1 MGGPKGAFSRF
12 AVGTIIYVYLLCC
25 WFLVAYAVVMY
36 MRENRSGG
44 HTYVSLAH
52 NERDEVDGVS
62 RARILYNFGRKDRLD
77 LDGVRRLI
85 ASLSRYLPSDEVTPA
100 VAGAPGE
107 PLEFLAAKRLGPA
120 WLLDGVWRSL
130 GLPGVLGK
138 LLGERSFRTPVERL
152 IFAMVAQ
159 RAIDP
164 GSKLSIE
171 SWVADEVFITGLDEV
186 DVQQLYRAMDVLLG
200 AHDEIQREVFW
211 RVKNLFNLEVDL
223 IFLDSTSTYF
233 EIEGEDEV
241 PAGDGDGTDSDAGSD
256 VIVAA
261 ADAGAESGA
270 RRRGHSK
277 DKRPDLA
284 QVVIAFAV
292 TRDGV
297 PVRCW
302 VWPGN
307 TVDVSMIA
315 QVKRDLNSWKLSRTV
330 LVMDTGFN
338 SEANRRVLQGAGDAF
353 IIGERLRLGPKGE
366 LHEALK
372 RPGRYRTLASG
383 LRYKEVIIHPGSV
396 AARRFVVVHNPEEAK
411 RDEHKRTE
419 TILELERRLAEL
431 GDLAGK
437 EHTKAACGLR
447 SHPTFGRYL
456 RQAKGGRLEINR
468 SKLTQEAK
476 LDGKYLIS
484 TSDDYLS
491 AEDVVLGYKQL
502 HEIER
507 VNRDLKHTV
516 DVRPVYHRREDR
528 IRSHVQLC
536 WLALLLIRL
545 IETRTHKTWHQ
556 VMKVMR
562 PLSVAIQASP
572 YGVVMQTNRVKSEQ
586 KSVLDALSIKP
597 PQRFLQLPTPIKAP

>member
-1 MGGPKGAFSRF
+1 
-12 AVGTIIYVYLLCC
+12 
-25 WFLVAYAVVMY
+25 MY

-52 NERDEVDGVS
+52 NERDEADGVS

-77 LDGVRRLI
+77 VDAIRRLI
-85 ASLSRYLPSDEVTPA
+85 ASLSRYLPSDEVAPPLEA
-100 VAGAPGE
+100 GVAGE
-107 PLEFLAAKRLGPA
+107 VLEFVAAKRLGPA
-120 WLLDGVWRSL
+120 WLLDGVWGAL
-130 GLPGVLGK
+130 GLPAVFER
-138 LLGERSFRTPVERL
+138 LLGERSFRSPIERSV
-152 IFAMVAQ
+152 FAMVAQ

-164 GSKLSIE
+164 GSKLAVE
-171 SWVADEVFITGLDEV
+171 SWVADEVFIPGLDEV

-200 AHDEIQREVFW
+200 AHDDIQSEVFW

-223 IFLDSTSTYF
+223 IFLDTTSTYF

-241 PAGDGDGTDSDAGSD
+241 PGDDEDDAT
-256 VIVAA
+256 AA
-261 ADAGAESGA
+261 EGVGAESGT

-292 TRDGV
+292 TRDGI

-307 TVDVSMIA
+307 AVDVSMIT
-315 QVKRDLNSWKLSRTV
+315 QVKRDLNRWKLSRTV

-372 RPGRYRTLASG
+372 RPGRYRTLPSG
-383 LRYKEVIIHPGSV
+383 LRFKEVIVGKGSV

-411 RDEHKRTE
+411 RDATRRAE
-419 TILELERRLAEL
+419 TLGEITRRLSEL
-431 GDLAGK
+431 GDLTGK
-437 EHTKAACGLR
+437 EHTKAACALR
-447 SHPTFGRYL
+447 AHPSFGRYL
-456 RQAKGGRLEINR
+456 RQAKGGKLEIDR
-468 SKLTQEAK
+468 GKLTREAK

-545 IETRTHKTWHQ
+545 IETRTGQTWHQ
-556 VMKVMR
+556 VLKIMR
-562 PLSVAIQASP
+562 PLSVAIQQSP
-572 YGVVMQTNRVKSEQ
+572 YGLVLQTNRVTSEQ
-586 KSVLDALSIKP
+586 KSVLDALEVKAP
-597 PQRFLQLPTPIKAP
+597 KRFLQLPTPSKAA

>member
-1 MGGPKGAFSRF
+1 MYR
-12 AVGTIIYVYLLCC
+12 
-25 WFLVAYAVVMY
+25 VVMY

-52 NERDEVDGVS
+52 NERDEGDGVS

-77 LDGVRRLI
+77 LDAVRRLI
-85 ASLSRYLPSDEVTPA
+85 ASLSRYLPSDEVAPPRE
-100 VAGAPGE
+100 AGAAE
-107 PLEFLAAKRLGPA
+107 VLEFVAAKRLGPA
-120 WLLDGVWRSL
+120 LVLDGVWRAL
-130 GLPGVLGK
+130 GLPEVFEK
-138 LLGERSFRTPVERL
+138 LLGERSFRTPVERSV
-152 IFAMVAQ
+152 FAMVAQ

-164 GSKLSIE
+164 GSKLAIE
-171 SWVADEVFITGLDEV
+171 SWVADEVFIPGLDEV

-200 AHDEIQREVFW
+200 AHDEIQSQVFW

-223 IFLDSTSTYF
+223 VFLDTTSTYF
-233 EIEGEDEV
+233 EIEGEDDV
-241 PAGDGDGTDSDAGSD
+241 PGEGDA
-256 VIVAA
+256 AA
-261 ADAGAESGA
+261 ADAGGVGAEAGT

-292 TRDGV
+292 TRDGI

-307 TVDVSMIA
+307 TVDVSMIS

-372 RPGRYRTLASG
+372 RPGRYRTLPSG
-383 LRYKEVIIHPGSV
+383 LRFKEVIVGKGSV
-396 AARRFVVVHNPEEAK
+396 AARRFVVVHNPKEAE
-411 RDEHKRTE
+411 RDAARRAE
-419 TILELERRLAEL
+419 TIGELERRLSEL
-431 GDLAGK
+431 GDLNGK
-437 EHTKAACGLR
+437 EHTKAACALR
-447 SHPTFGRYL
+447 AHPSFGRYL
-456 RQAKGGRLEINR
+456 RQAKGGRLDIDR
-468 SKLTQEAK
+468 GKLAREAK

-516 DVRPVYHRREDR
+516 DVRPVFHRREDR
-528 IRSHVQLC
+528 IRAHVQLC

-545 IETRTHKTWHQ
+545 IETRTDQTWHQ
-556 VMKVMR
+556 VMKTMR
-562 PLSVAIQASP
+562 PLSVAIQQSS
-572 YGVVMQTNRVKSEQ
+572 YGRVMQTNRVNSAQ
-586 KSVLDALSIKP
+586 KSVLDALELKP
-597 PQRFLQLPTPIKAP
+597 PKRFLQLPTPGKAA

>member
-1 MGGPKGAFSRF
+1 LLYAPFM
-12 AVGTIIYVYLLCC
+12 VYP
-25 WFLVAYAVVMY
+25 VVMY

-44 HTYVSLAH
+44 HTYVALAH
-52 NERDEVDGVS
+52 NERDGVDGVS
-62 RARILYNFGRKDRLD
+62 RARILYNFGRKDRLN
-77 LDGVRRLI
+77 LDALRRLI
-85 ASLSRYLPSDEVTPA
+85 ESISRYLPSDEVIPA
-100 VAGAPGE
+100 LEAGKSDGV
-107 PLEFLAAKRLGPA
+107 LEFIAAKRLGPA

-130 GLPGVLGK
+130 GLPEVFEK
-138 LLGERSFRTPVERL
+138 LLGERSFRSPVERL
-152 IFAMVAQ
+152 VFAMVAQ

-164 GSKLSIE
+164 GSKLAIE
-171 SWVADEVFITGLDEV
+171 SWVADEVFIPDLDEV

-223 IFLDSTSTYF
+223 IFLDTTSTYF

-241 PAGDGDGTDSDAGSD
+241 EDTSGDGGEADGDGGAGDAASPS
-256 VIVAA
+256 VAA
-261 ADAGAESGA
+261 EAGEAGGVGPEAGT
-270 RRRGHSK
+270 RRRGYSK
-277 DKRPDLA
+277 DMRPDLA

-292 TRDGV
+292 TRDGI

-307 TVDVSMIA
+307 SVDVSMIA
-315 QVKRDLNSWKLSRTV
+315 EVKRDLNTWKLSRTV

-338 SEANRRVLQGAGDAF
+338 SEANRRTLQGAGDAF
-353 IIGERLRLGPKGE
+353 IIGERMRSGPNGT
-366 LHEALK
+366 LHEALT
-372 RPGRYRTLASG
+372 RPGRYRSLPSG
-383 LRYKEVIIHPGSV
+383 LRFKEVIINPGSV

-411 RDEHKRTE
+411 RDAHKREE
-419 TILELERRLAEL
+419 TVQELERRLAAL
-431 GDLAGK
+431 GDLTGK
-437 EHTKAACGLR
+437 EHTKAACSLR
-447 SHPTFGRYL
+447 AHPTFGRYL
-456 RQAKGGRLEINR
+456 KQRKGGRFEINR
-468 SKLTQEAK
+468 AKLTREAK

-491 AEDVVLGYKQL
+491 TEDVVLGYKQL

-545 IETRTHKTWHQ
+545 IETKSGQSWHQ
-556 VMKVMR
+556 VLKVMR
-562 PLSVAIQASP
+562 PLSVAIQSSE
-572 YGVVMQTNRVKSEQ
+572 YGTVKQTNRVSSAQ
-586 KSVLDALSIKP
+586 KSVLDALDVKP
-597 PQRFLQLPTPIKAP
+597 PKRFLELPTPLNTP

>member
-1 MGGPKGAFSRF
+1 
-12 AVGTIIYVYLLCC
+12 
-25 WFLVAYAVVMY
+25 MY

-52 NERDEVDGVS
+52 NERDERDGVS

-77 LDGVRRLI
+77 LDAVRRLI
-85 ASLSRYLPSDEVTPA
+85 ASLSRYLPSDEVVLPRE
-100 VAGAPGE
+100 AGSGE
-107 PLEFLAAKRLGPA
+107 PLELLAMKRLGPA
-120 WLLDGVWRSL
+120 LVLDGVWRAL
-130 GLPGVLGK
+130 GLDGAFDR
-138 LLGERSFRTPVERL
+138 LLEERSFRTPVERAV
-152 IFAMVAQ
+152 FAMVAQ

-164 GSKLSIE
+164 GSKLSVE
-171 SWVADEVFITGLDEV
+171 SWVADEVFIPELEAV

-200 AHDEIQREVFW
+200 AHDEIQAEVFW

-233 EIEGEDEV
+233 EIEGQDELE
-241 PAGDGDGTDSDAGSD
+241 GDEAELDAGGE
-256 VIVAA
+256 AGEL
-261 ADAGAESGA
+261 GAEAGW

-292 TRDGV
+292 TRDGI

-307 TVDVSMIA
+307 TVDVRMIQ
-315 QVKRDLNSWKLSRTV
+315 QVKRDLNTWKLSRTV
-330 LVMDTGFN
+330 LVMDAGFN
-338 SEANRRVLQGAGDAF
+338 SESNRRTLQGAGDAF
-353 IIGERLRLGPKGE
+353 IIGERMRLGAKGE

-372 RPGRYRTLASG
+372 RPGRYSTLPSG
-383 LRYKEVIIHPGSV
+383 VRYKEVIVNPGSV
-396 AARRFVVVHNPEEAK
+396 AARRFVVVHNPNEAA
-411 RDEHKRTE
+411 RDAHRREQ
-419 TILELERRLAEL
+419 TITELERRLVEL

-437 EHTKAACGLR
+437 EHSKAACELR
-447 SHPTFGRYL
+447 AHPTFGRYL
-456 RQAKGGRLEINR
+456 RQRKGGKLEIDRGKINR
-468 SKLTQEAK
+468 EAK

-491 AEDVVLGYKQL
+491 TEDVVLGYKQL

-528 IRSHVQLC
+528 IRSHVLLC
-536 WLALLLIRL
+536 WLSLLLIRL
-545 IETRTHKTWHQ
+545 IETRTNQTWHQ
-556 VMKVMR
+556 VMKIMR
-562 PLSVAIQASP
+562 PLSVAYQHSEHGPVI
-572 YGVVMQTNRVKSEQ
+572 QTNRVSSQQ
-586 KSVLDALSIKP
+586 KSVLDALELKP
-597 PQRFLQLPTPIKAP
+597 PKRFLQLPTPTKAA

>member
-1 MGGPKGAFSRF
+1 M
-12 AVGTIIYVYLLCC
+12 VYR
-25 WFLVAYAVVMY
+25 VVMY
-36 MRENRSGG
+36 MRENKSGG

-52 NERDEVDGVS
+52 NERDERDGVS

-77 LDGVRRLI
+77 LDAVRRLI
-85 ASLSRYLPSDEVTPA
+85 ASLSRYLPSDEA
-100 VAGAPGE
+100 AALREAAAAGE
-107 PLEFLAAKRLGPA
+107 VLEFVAAKRLGPA
-120 WLLDGVWRSL
+120 LVLDGVWRAL
-130 GLPGVLGK
+130 GLGEVFER

-152 IFAMVAQ
+152 VFAMVAQ

-164 GSKLSIE
+164 GSKLAVE
-171 SWVADEVFITGLDEV
+171 SWVADEVFIPDLERV

-223 IFLDSTSTYF
+223 IFLDTTSTYF
-233 EIEGEDEV
+233 EIEGEDE
-241 PAGDGDGTDSDAGSD
+241 ALEGDGEGAEAGE
-256 VIVAA
+256 AA
-261 ADAGAESGA
+261 AGAGAVGAESGA

-277 DKRPDLA
+277 DKRPDVA

-292 TRDGV
+292 TRDGI

-307 TVDVSMIA
+307 TVDVRMIH
-315 QVKRDLNSWKLSRTV
+315 QVKRDLNTWKLSRTV
-330 LVMDTGFN
+330 LVLDSGFN

-372 RPGRYRTLASG
+372 RPGRYRTLPSG
-383 LRYKEVIIHPGSV
+383 VRYKEVIINKGSV
-396 AARRFVVVHNPEEAK
+396 AARRFVVVHNPEEAA
-411 RDEHKRTE
+411 RDAARREQ
-419 TILELERRLAEL
+419 TIAELERRFSEL
-431 GDLAGK
+431 GDLSGK
-437 EHTKAACGLR
+437 EHSKAACELR
-447 SHPTFGRYL
+447 AHPSLGRYL
-456 RQAKGGRLEINR
+456 RQAKRGKLEIDR
-468 SKLTQEAK
+468 GKIQREAK

-491 AEDVVLGYKQL
+491 SEDVVLGYQQL
-502 HEIER
+502 HQIER

-528 IRSHVQLC
+528 IRAHVQLC

-545 IETRTHKTWHQ
+545 IETRTDQTWHQ
-556 VMKVMR
+556 VKQIMR
-562 PLSVAIQASP
+562 PLSVAYQQSQ
-572 YGVVMQTNRVKSEQ
+572 YGQVIQTNRVSSQQ
-586 KSVLDALSIKP
+586 KSVLDALDLKAP
-597 PQRFLQLPTPIKAP
+597 KRFLQLPTPTKTN

>member
-1 MGGPKGAFSRF
+1 
-12 AVGTIIYVYLLCC
+12 
-25 WFLVAYAVVMY
+25 
-36 MRENRSGG
+36 
-44 HTYVSLAH
+44 
-52 NERDEVDGVS
+52 
-62 RARILYNFGRKDRLD
+62 
-77 LDGVRRLI
+77 
-85 ASLSRYLPSDEVTPA
+85 
-100 VAGAPGE
+100 
-107 PLEFLAAKRLGPA
+107 LGPA
-120 WLLDGVWRSL
+120 WLLDGVWRAL
-130 GLPGVLGK
+130 GLPEVFER
-138 LLGERSFRTPVERL
+138 LLGERSFRTPVERSV
-152 IFAMVAQ
+152 FAMVAQ

-164 GSKLSIE
+164 GSKLAVE
-171 SWVADEVFITGLDEV
+171 SWVADEVFIPDLEEV

-200 AHDEIQREVFW
+200 AHDEIQSQVFW
-211 RVKNLFNLEVDL
+211 QVKNLFNLEVDL
-223 IFLDSTSTYF
+223 IFLDTTSTYF

-241 PAGDGDGTDSDAGSD
+241 PGDGEDDA
-256 VIVAA
+256 AA
-261 ADAGAESGA
+261 ADAAGGVGAEAGT

-292 TRDGV
+292 TRDGI

-307 TVDVSMIA
+307 TVDVSMIT
-315 QVKRDLNSWKLSRTV
+315 QVKRDLNIWKLSRTV

-338 SEANRRVLQGAGDAF
+338 SEANRRTLQGAGDAF

-383 LRYKEVIIHPGSV
+383 LRFKEVVVGKGSV

-411 RDEHKRTE
+411 RDAHKREE
-419 TILELERRLAEL
+419 TIGEITRRLSEL
-431 GDLAGK
+431 GDLTGK
-437 EHTKAACGLR
+437 EHTKTACALR
-447 SHPTFGRYL
+447 SHRTFGRYL
-456 RQAKGGRLEINR
+456 RQAKGGKLEIDR
-468 SKLTQEAK
+468 GKLAREAK

-536 WLALLLIRL
+536 WLALLLIRV
-545 IETRTHKTWHQ
+545 IETRTDQTWHQ
-556 VMKVMR
+556 VLKTMR

-572 YGVVMQTNRVKSEQ
+572 YGPVLQTNRVTSEQ
-586 KSVLDALSIKP
+586 KSVLDALELKP
-597 PQRFLQLPTPIKAP
+597 PKRFLQLPTPGKAA

>member
-1 MGGPKGAFSRF
+1 
-12 AVGTIIYVYLLCC
+12 
-25 WFLVAYAVVMY
+25 MY

-52 NERDEVDGVS
+52 NERDEADGVS

-77 LDGVRRLI
+77 LDAVRRLI
-85 ASLSRYLPSDEVTPA
+85 ASLSRYLPSDEVAPSLEA
-100 VAGAPGE
+100 GVAGE
-107 PLEFLAAKRLGPA
+107 VLEFVAAKRLGPA
-120 WLLDGVWRSL
+120 WLLDGVWRAL
-130 GLPGVLGK
+130 GLPMVFER
-138 LLGERSFRTPVERL
+138 LLGERSFRTPVERSV
-152 IFAMVAQ
+152 FAMVAQ

-164 GSKLSIE
+164 GSKLSVE
-171 SWVADEVFITGLDEV
+171 SWVADEVFIPELAEV

-200 AHDEIQREVFW
+200 AHDEIQSEVFW

-223 IFLDSTSTYF
+223 IFLDTTSTYF
-233 EIEGEDEV
+233 EIEGEDQLPSSDDEGAE
-241 PAGDGDGTDSDAGSD
+241 AGD
-256 VIVAA
+256 AA
-261 ADAGAESGA
+261 AATAEGVGAEAGT

-292 TRDGV
+292 TRDGI

-307 TVDVSMIA
+307 TVDVSMIT

-353 IIGERLRLGPKGE
+353 IIGERLRLGPKKE

-383 LRYKEVIIHPGSV
+383 LRFKEVIVGKGSV

-411 RDEHKRTE
+411 RDAARREEALGEIT
-419 TILELERRLAEL
+419 RRLSEL
-431 GDLAGK
+431 GDLTGK
-437 EHTKAACGLR
+437 EHTKAACALR
-447 SHPTFGRYL
+447 SHPSFGRYL
-456 RQAKGGRLEINR
+456 RQAKGGALEIDKAAISR
-468 SKLTQEAK
+468 EAK

-491 AEDVVLGYKQL
+491 TEDVVLGYKQL

-528 IRSHVQLC
+528 IRAHVQLC
-536 WLALLLIRL
+536 WLALLLIRV
-545 IETRTHKTWHQ
+545 IETRTGQTWHQ
-556 VMKVMR
+556 VMKTMR
-562 PLSVAIQASP
+562 PLSVAIQQSS
-572 YGVVMQTNRVKSEQ
+572 YGLVLQTNRVNSEQ
-586 KSVLDALSIKP
+586 KRVLDALELQP
-597 PQRFLQLPTPIKAP
+597 PKRFLQLPTPTKAA

>member
-1 MGGPKGAFSRF
+1 MYR
-12 AVGTIIYVYLLCC
+12 
-25 WFLVAYAVVMY
+25 VVMY

-52 NERDEVDGVS
+52 NERDEGDGVS

-77 LDGVRRLI
+77 LDAVRRLI
-85 ASLSRYLPSDEVTPA
+85 ASLSRYLPSDEVAPPRE
-100 VAGAPGE
+100 AGAAE
-107 PLEFLAAKRLGPA
+107 VLEFVAAKRLGPA
-120 WLLDGVWRSL
+120 LVLDGVWRAL
-130 GLPGVLGK
+130 GLPEVFEK
-138 LLGERSFRTPVERL
+138 LLGERSFRTPVERSV
-152 IFAMVAQ
+152 FAMVAQ

-164 GSKLSIE
+164 GSKLAIE
-171 SWVADEVFITGLDEV
+171 SWVADEVFIPGLDEV

-200 AHDEIQREVFW
+200 AHDEIQSQVFW

-223 IFLDSTSTYF
+223 VFLDTTSTYF
-233 EIEGEDEV
+233 EIEGEDDV
-241 PAGDGDGTDSDAGSD
+241 PGEGDA
-256 VIVAA
+256 AA
-261 ADAGAESGA
+261 ADAGGVGAEAGT

-292 TRDGV
+292 TRDGI

-307 TVDVSMIA
+307 TVDVSMIS

-372 RPGRYRTLASG
+372 RPGRYRTLPSG
-383 LRYKEVIIHPGSV
+383 LRFKEVIVGKGSV
-396 AARRFVVVHNPEEAK
+396 AARRFVVVHNPKEAE
-411 RDEHKRTE
+411 RDAARRAE
-419 TILELERRLAEL
+419 TIGELERRLSEL
-431 GDLAGK
+431 GDLNGK
-437 EHTKAACGLR
+437 EHTKAACALR
-447 SHPTFGRYL
+447 AHPSFGRYL
-456 RQAKGGRLEINR
+456 RQAKGGRLDIDR
-468 SKLTQEAK
+468 GKLAREAK

-491 AEDVVLGYKQL
+491 TEDVVLGYKQL

-516 DVRPVYHRREDR
+516 DVRPVFHRREDR
-528 IRSHVQLC
+528 IRAHVQLC

-545 IETRTHKTWHQ
+545 IETRTDQTWHQ
-556 VMKVMR
+556 VMKTMR
-562 PLSVAIQASP
+562 PLSVAIQQSS
-572 YGVVMQTNRVKSEQ
+572 YGRVMQTNRVNSAQ
-586 KSVLDALSIKP
+586 KSVLDALELKP
-597 PQRFLQLPTPIKAP
+597 PKRFLQLPTPGKAA

>member
-1 MGGPKGAFSRF
+1 MLYR
-12 AVGTIIYVYLLCC
+12 
-25 WFLVAYAVVMY
+25 VVMY

-52 NERDEVDGVS
+52 NERDEGDGVS

-77 LDGVRRLI
+77 LDAVRRLI
-85 ASLSRYLPSDEVTPA
+85 ASLSRYLPSDELAPPREA
-100 VAGAPGE
+100 GVAGE
-107 PLEFLAAKRLGPA
+107 VLEFVAAKRLGPA
-120 WLLDGVWRSL
+120 RLLDGVWRAL
-130 GLPGVLGK
+130 GLDEVFER
-138 LLGERSFRTPVERL
+138 LLGERSFRTPVERSV
-152 IFAMVAQ
+152 FAMVAQ

-164 GSKLSIE
+164 GSKLAIE
-171 SWVADEVFITGLDEV
+171 SWVADEVFIPDLGEV

-200 AHDEIQREVFW
+200 AHDDIQSEVFW

-223 IFLDSTSTYF
+223 IFLDTTSTYF
-233 EIEGEDEV
+233 EIEGEDEA
-241 PAGDGDGTDSDAGSD
+241 PAGDGEGGDAD
-256 VIVAA
+256 DAA
-261 ADAGAESGA
+261 TAGAGGVGA
-270 RRRGHSK
+270 EAGLRRRGHSK

-292 TRDGV
+292 TRDGI

-307 TVDVSMIA
+307 SVDVSMIA

-372 RPGRYRTLASG
+372 RPGRYRTLPSG
-383 LRYKEVIIHPGSV
+383 LRFKEVIVGKGSV

-411 RDEHKRTE
+411 RDAHKREE
-419 TILELERRLAEL
+419 TIGEITRRLSEL

-437 EHTKAACGLR
+437 EHTKAACALR
-447 SHPTFGRYL
+447 SHPSFGRYL
-456 RQAKGGRLEINR
+456 RQAKGGKLEIDR
-468 SKLTQEAK
+468 GKLTREAK

-491 AEDVVLGYKQL
+491 SEDVVLGYKQL

-528 IRSHVQLC
+528 IRAHVQLC

-545 IETRTHKTWHQ
+545 IETHTDQTWHQ
-556 VMKVMR
+556 VMKTMR

-572 YGVVMQTNRVKSEQ
+572 YGLVLQTNRVNSEQ
-586 KSVLDALSIKP
+586 KSVLDALELKP
-597 PQRFLQLPTPIKAP
+597 PKRFLQLPTPTKAA

>member
-1 MGGPKGAFSRF
+1 M
-12 AVGTIIYVYLLCC
+12 VYP
-25 WFLVAYAVVMY
+25 VVMY

-44 HTYVSLAH
+44 HTYVALAH
-52 NERDEVDGVS
+52 NERDEGDGVS

-77 LDGVRRLI
+77 LDAVRRLI
-85 ASLSRYLPSDEVTPA
+85 ASLSRYVPSDEVAPPLEA
-100 VAGAPGE
+100 GVAGE
-107 PLEFLAAKRLGPA
+107 VLEFVAAKRLGPA
-120 WLLDGVWRSL
+120 LVLDGVWRAL
-130 GLPGVLGK
+130 GLPEVFER
-138 LLGERSFRTPVERL
+138 LLGERSFRTPIERSV
-152 IFAMVAQ
+152 FAMVAQ

-164 GSKLSIE
+164 GSKLAVE
-171 SWVADEVFITGLDEV
+171 SWVADEVFIPELEAV

-200 AHDEIQREVFW
+200 AHDEIQGEVFW

-223 IFLDSTSTYF
+223 IFLDTTSTYF
-233 EIEGEDEV
+233 EIEGEDEAPV
-241 PAGDGDGTDSDAGSD
+241 GDGEDGDAGD
-256 VIVAA
+256 AA
-261 ADAGAESGA
+261 AGAGEVVLEAGA

-292 TRDGV
+292 TRDGI

-353 IIGERLRLGPKGE
+353 IIGERMRLGPKKE

-372 RPGRYRTLASG
+372 RPGRYRTLPSG
-383 LRYKEVIIHPGSV
+383 LRFKEVVVGKGSV
-396 AARRFVVVHNPEEAK
+396 AARRFVVVHNPKEAE
-411 RDEHKRTE
+411 RDAARRAEAIGEIT
-419 TILELERRLAEL
+419 RRLSEL
-431 GDLAGK
+431 GDLNGK
-437 EHTKAACGLR
+437 EHTKAACALR
-447 SHPTFGRYL
+447 AHATFGRYL
-456 RQAKGGRLEINR
+456 RQVKGGRLELDKGAISR
-468 SKLTQEAK
+468 EAK

-491 AEDVVLGYKQL
+491 TEDVVLGYKQL

-545 IETRTHKTWHQ
+545 IETRTDQTWHQ
-556 VMKVMR
+556 VMKTMR
-562 PLSVAIQASP
+562 PLSVAIQQSP
-572 YGVVMQTNRVKSEQ
+572 YGLVMQTNRVNSEQ
-586 KSVLDALSIKP
+586 KSVLDALELKP
-597 PQRFLQLPTPIKAP
+597 PKRFLQLPTPTKAA

>member
-1 MGGPKGAFSRF
+1 
-12 AVGTIIYVYLLCC
+12 
-25 WFLVAYAVVMY
+25 MY

-52 NERDEVDGVS
+52 NERDEADGVS

-77 LDGVRRLI
+77 LDAVRRLI
-85 ASLSRYLPSDEVTPA
+85 ASLSRYLPSEEVA
-100 VAGAPGE
+100 AAREAGAAGE
-107 PLEFLAAKRLGPA
+107 VLEFVAAKRLGPA
-120 WLLDGVWRSL
+120 LLLDGVWRAL
-130 GLPGVLGK
+130 GLPEVFER
-138 LLGERSFRTPVERL
+138 LLGERSFRTPVERSV
-152 IFAMVAQ
+152 FAMVAQ

-171 SWVADEVFITGLDEV
+171 AWVADETFIPALDEV

-200 AHDEIQREVFW
+200 AHDEIQSQVFW

-223 IFLDSTSTYF
+223 IFLDTTSTYF
-233 EIEGEDEV
+233 EIEGEDEI
-241 PAGDGDGTDSDAGSD
+241 PGDGEGD
-256 VIVAA
+256 AA
-261 ADAGAESGA
+261 ADAGGVGAEAGT

-277 DKRPDLA
+277 DKRPDLS

-292 TRDGV
+292 TRDGI

-307 TVDVSMIA
+307 TVDVSMIT

-383 LRYKEVIIHPGSV
+383 LRFKEVIVGKGSV

-411 RDEHKRTE
+411 RDASRRAE
-419 TILELERRLAEL
+419 TVSALERRLSEL
-431 GDLAGK
+431 GDLTGK
-437 EHTKAACGLR
+437 EHTKAACALR
-447 SHPTFGRYL
+447 AHPSFGRYL
-456 RQAKGGRLEINR
+456 RQAKGGKLEIDR
-468 SKLTQEAK
+468 GKLAREAK

-545 IETRTHKTWHQ
+545 IETRTDQTWHQ
-556 VMKVMR
+556 VLKTMR

-572 YGVVMQTNRVKSEQ
+572 YGLVLQTNRVTSEQ
-586 KSVLDALSIKP
+586 KIVLDALELKP
-597 PQRFLQLPTPIKAP
+597 PRRFLQLPTPTKAA

>member
-1 MGGPKGAFSRF
+1 
-12 AVGTIIYVYLLCC
+12 
-25 WFLVAYAVVMY
+25 MY

-52 NERDEVDGVS
+52 NERDERDGVS

-77 LDGVRRLI
+77 VDAVRRLI
-85 ASLSRYLPSDEVTPA
+85 ASLSRYLPGDEVASPLEA
-100 VAGAPGE
+100 GVAGE

-120 WLLDGVWRSL
+120 LVLDGVWRAL
-130 GLPGVLGK
+130 GLDGVFER
-138 LLGERSFRTPVERL
+138 LLGERSFRTPVERSV
-152 IFAMVAQ
+152 FAMVAQ

-164 GSKLSIE
+164 GSKLAVE
-171 SWVADEVFITGLDEV
+171 SWVADEVFIPELEAV

-200 AHDEIQREVFW
+200 AHDEVQGEVFW

-223 IFLDSTSTYF
+223 IFLDTTSTYF
-233 EIEGEDEV
+233 EIEGQDEIEGD
-241 PAGDGDGTDSDAGSD
+241 AAEGDGDAGELG
-256 VIVAA
+256 VEA
-261 ADAGAESGA
+261 GA

-292 TRDGV
+292 TRDGI

-307 TVDVSMIA
+307 TVDVSMIQ

-338 SEANRRVLQGAGDAF
+338 SEANRRTLQGAGDAF
-353 IIGERLRLGPKGE
+353 IIGERMRLGPKGD

-372 RPGRYRTLASG
+372 RPGRYSTLPSG
-383 LRYKEVIIHPGSV
+383 LRYKEVIVGKGSV
-396 AARRFVVVHNPEEAK
+396 AARRFVVVHNPKEAQRDAARREEAIEK
-411 RDEHKRTE
+411 
-419 TILELERRLAEL
+419 LERHLSEL
-431 GDLAGK
+431 GDLTGK
-437 EHTKAACGLR
+437 EHSKAACELR
-447 SHPTFGRYL
+447 AHPTFGRYL
-456 RQAKGGRLEINR
+456 RQRKGGKLEINHGKINR
-468 SKLTQEAK
+468 EAK
-476 LDGKYLIS
+476 LDGKFLIS

-491 AEDVVLGYKQL
+491 TEDVVLGYKQL

-528 IRSHVQLC
+528 IRAHVQLC

-545 IETRTHKTWHQ
+545 IETRTNQTWHQ
-556 VMKVMR
+556 VMKIMR

-572 YGVVMQTNRVKSEQ
+572 YGVVMQTNRVNSEQ
-586 KSVLDALSIKP
+586 KSVLDALELKP
-597 PQRFLQLPTPIKAP
+597 PKRFLQLPTPNKAA